1 MILSSCSACANG
13 SFVLRLPVTEEEFS
27 LSDEEEEEEYLLV
40 EFKSNNE
47 ASFLNSEIYDHC

>member
-1 MILSSCSACANG
+1 
-13 SFVLRLPVTEEEFS
+13 LPVAEEEFS
-27 LSDEEEEEEYLLV
+27 LSEEEEEYLLI